1 MPYFLIRDITVIKT
15 TNYELVN
22 INPFL
27 LFFQKIISIK
37 QSLTINYLAHYKYLT
52 KQKELWKKNTSI
64 TT

>member
-27 LFFQKIISIK
+27 LFFQKIISTK
-37 QSLTINYLAHYKYLT
+37 QSLTINYLTHYKYLT
-52 KQKELWKKNTSI
+52 KQKEL
-64 TT
+64 